1 MMAEKNKT
9 YYCGVER
16 TDVYKWRC
24 SITVIVS
31 REANKVA
38 DTGPHYGGICKSGRR
53 VQIGGGKVEPLDVS
67 VQQDA
72 LREEELAPLTSAGVC
87 CAVEI
92 AFRQNCTVCLA
103 HPPSLLLVSMEP

>member
-1 MMAEKNKT
+1 MWLPTMKNFCLGEEITRETMAEKNET
-9 YYCGVER
+9 CYCDVEK

-38 DTGPHYGGICKSGRR
+38 DTGPHYGGVCKSGRR

-72 LREEELAPLTSAGVC
+72 LREEELAALTSAGVC
-87 CAVEI
+87 SAVET
-92 AFRQNCTVCLA
+92 AFK
-103 HPPSLLLVSMEP
+103 

>member
-1 MMAEKNKT
+1 MIAEKNET
-9 YYCGVER
+9 CYCDVEK

-24 SITVIVS
+24 ITVIVS

-38 DTGPHYGGICKSGRR
+38 DTGPQYRGVCKSGRR

-72 LREEELAPLTSAGVC
+72 SGRKS
-87 CAVEI
+87 
-92 AFRQNCTVCLA
+92 
-103 HPPSLLLVSMEP
+103 